1 MLEQI
6 AVNMEFRG
14 GVKVEYYHIKD
25 KFCIISIYKKEFAF
39 ISR

>member
-14 GVKVEYYHIKD
+14 GAKVKYYHIKD
-25 KFCIISIYKKEFAF
+25 NSVLLAF
-39 ISR
+39 IKNIFIHI